1 MICKK
6 YHFQFSGKFCRRCGA
21 PVIHLLTLEMFRKC
35 TSYLAIAVP
44 FIVGGVILFAVVFGI
59 VQIKGCVSAYN
70 QRIEKEEANFR
81 DTTSPQ
87 WIALL
92 EQVDC
97 FYTSDKKIEA
107 VKNFTSVH
115 AEKDCSFEVLRR
127 LTYVMQTDDTRLQM
141 IEVVLPVLK
150 EPLSPDE
157 KTKILNMF
165 YSDDSRQTF
174 MTRVYKK
181 P

>member
-21 PVIHLLTLEMFRKC
+21 PVIHVLTIKRLKAC
-35 TSYLAIAVP
+35 TSYLMRTIP
-44 FIVGGVILFAVVFGI
+44 FVIIGIILFGIGFGI
-59 VQIKGCVSAYN
+59 MQIRGCN
-70 QRIEKEEANFR
+70 QRIEKEEADFR
-81 DTTSPQ
+81 NTNNPQ
-87 WIALL
+87 WIGLL
-92 EQVDC
+92 DQIDC

-107 VKNFTSVH
+107 VKNFTLVH
-115 AEKDCSFEVLRR
+115 SDKDCSFEVFRR
-127 LTYVMQTDDTRLQM
+127 LVNGMQTDDTRLQM
-141 IEVVLPVLK
+141 IDVVLSFLK

-165 YSDDSRQTF
+165 YSDDNRQIF
-174 MTRVYKK
+174 MTKVYKK